1 MQAYLLMYTGNKMH
15 GKLNS
20 VCPLKK
26 SEIGSGKIGNRPIIK
41 IKRSESDRDPKN
53 VIGTSLIKDMEYV
66 GIFPAF
72 EVKIKSSYFFKICT
86 LVWTFYFYLDLCDF

>member
-41 IKRSESDRDPKN
+41 IKDRKSDRDPKN
-53 VIGTSLIKDMEYV
+53 VIGTSLPVIFKNSCSTTYWQQEMSCIV
-66 GIFPAF
+66 LGIPAPT
-72 EVKIKSSYFFKICT
+72 EVS
-86 LVWTFYFYLDLCDF
+86 